1 MSQIFASTCDRCG
14 EPLSAIQIANPP
26 VEPMYELKVAVM
38 LIPMPFESL
47 RKLLT
52 KHPDKF
58 PKRYRLEGRGHRR
71 KRLLSSSEIRLA
83 RAMALRGEAPRITAK
98 STMKALL
105 N

>member
-1 MSQIFASTCDRCG
+1 MPQIFSSTCDHCG
-14 EPLSAIQIANPP
+14 KMLSPIQLANPP
-26 VEPMYELKVAVM
+26 IEPMYELKIAVM
-38 LIPMPFESL
+38 LIPMPLASL

-71 KRLLSSSEIRLA
+71 IRLLSAGEIQLA

-105 N
+105 S